1 MTDAR
6 MNEEPPE
13 LRWYASPAL
22 RALAMLALFGFVL
35 AVVLARS
42 SLIVFAAPAI
52 GALVAASRSGR
63 PGRQL
68 SFTATLS
75 ESRCFERDV
84 LTLRVVVQRPARSAD
99 VDVRPVLPYGL
110 ALLGEPEIVETAGQ
124 ITFQWE
130 VRAYR
135 WGTYRP
141 VVQLNFGAY
150 AGMLLATSQHE
161 LAELRV
167 FPRPTD
173 LARLP
178 IPADLPD
185 RFGLHVSTRSG
196 SGTEFAGIRTYTS
209 GDQFR
214 QVNWKA
220 SARHGQLLV
229 NQRLPDQ
236 AADVVAMIDA
246 YVDVG
251 PAGTSSLDLAVH
263 GASDLA
269 QAALRKG
276 DRAGVVV
283 LGGLIQWLPA
293 ELGSRQFYRIVEQ
306 VLDAR
311 DEDFDL
317 EPNLDRI
324 PRGAL
329 PERAVVIV
337 FTPLVDPR
345 TVGVLRDL
353 RARGRSVVVVDVL
366 SGEPDIQAARGQAEL
381 ALRMWRIERRGI
393 WILLAD
399 LGIPVVRWDP
409 TLTLESVLA
418 PMSRRRLARRSGA
431 FSGVGS

>member
-1 MTDAR
+1 MSAPQ
-6 MNEEPPE
+6 EAPE

-22 RALAMLALFGFVL
+22 RTLALLALVGFVL
-35 AVVLARS
+35 AVFLARS
-42 SLIVFAAPAI
+42 SLIVFAAPAL
-52 GALVAASRSGR
+52 GALVAASRTGR
-63 PGRQL
+63 PAKRL
-68 SFTATLS
+68 RFTATLS
-75 ESRCFERDV
+75 ETRCFERDILV
-84 LTLRVVVQRPARSAD
+84 LRVVVQRPSRNAD
-99 VDVRPVLPYGL
+99 VDVKAVLPYGL
-110 ALLGEPEIVETAGQ
+110 LVLDEADIDETADRV
-124 ITFQWE
+124 TFEWE
-130 VRAYR
+130 VRAHR

-141 VVQLNFGAY
+141 TVQLTLGAY
-150 AGMLLATSQHE
+150 AGMLLATSQEE

-167 FPRPTD
+167 FPRPSD
-173 LARLP
+173 LGQLP

-196 SGTEFAGIRTYTS
+196 SGTEFAGIRTYAS
-209 GDQFR
+209 GDQYR

-220 SARHGQLLV
+220 SARHRKLLV

-246 YVDVG
+246 YADVG

-269 QAALRKG
+269 QAALRNG

-283 LGGLIQWLPA
+283 LGGLIRWLPA
-293 ELGSRQFYRIVEQ
+293 ELGARQFYRIVEQ

-329 PERAVVIV
+329 PTRAVVIV
-337 FTPLVDPR
+337 FTPLLDPR

-366 SGEPDIQAARGQAEL
+366 TGEPDIKAARGQTEL
-381 ALRMWRIERRGI
+381 ALRMWRIERRGT

-409 TLTLESVLA
+409 TLTLDSVLA
-418 PMSRRRLARRSGA
+418 PVARRRLARRSGA